1 MNPPCPKTGDP
12 CRYCSEEVRKT
23 VTRTGDSVK
32 GIRRSVS
39 VQPLGA
45 FCNNDGRHFVRELA
59 ACPVP
64 EALAVPLVP
73 WEPSPLEWM
82 QIQAARRS

>member
-1 MNPPCPKTGDP
+1 
-12 CRYCSEEVRKT
+12 

-32 GIRRSVS
+32 GIRRSVI
-39 VQPLGA
+39 VKKLGA
-45 FCNNDGRHFVRELA
+45 FCNNDGRHFVRELE

-73 WEPSPLEWM
+73 YEIDPLTWM
-82 QIQAARRS
+82 RLKGAA